1 MLESKI
7 LPTIL
12 IILPSSVFLL
22 VAHPGAGK
30 AAAEKCN
37 TRPSSSAPQGT
48 HWYYRINSADNRR
61 CWFLSSEDIK
71 VRSHA
76 RELISSVPSPSPVP
90 QHGNE
95 PARATA
101 PQTRPALTASARMA
115 PANMLADTAFTE
127 SSMPQR
133 EMAMDFA
140 ARWPDRPEF
149 TNINVSA
156 LALMSNS
163 YADTPGATD
172 AEDELSLRSFD
183 TETGQRQ
190 QNPAGETAFRLA
202 LLAAAL
208 GLVSLT
214 VVGSFEI
221 ARRAGQPYVRA
232 SWRAVA
238 GLPNSLRRMRADLIN
253 LTDSSPMQER
263 YAVRRDPRPTD
274 PVQDLKVSLSELMG
288 DLRRANAASYSP
300 RSFAPS
306 PRQMHKRAADK
317 NQVSFEARFGFGLD
331 EGRVLNPAAERTHEV
346 LEIPAIV

>member
-1 MLESKI
+1 
-7 LPTIL
+7 
-12 IILPSSVFLL
+12 
-22 VAHPGAGK
+22 
-30 AAAEKCN
+30 
-37 TRPSSSAPQGT
+37 
-48 HWYYRINSADNRR
+48 
-61 CWFLSSEDIK
+61 
-71 VRSHA
+71 
-76 RELISSVPSPSPVP
+76 
-90 QHGNE
+90 
-95 PARATA
+95 
-101 PQTRPALTASARMA
+101 
-115 PANMLADTAFTE
+115 
-127 SSMPQR
+127 MPQR
-133 EMAMDFA
+133 EMAMEFA

-149 TNINVSA
+149 TNVNVSA

-172 AEDELSLRSFD
+172 AEDELPLRSFD
-183 TETGQRQ
+183 TETGPRQ

-263 YAVRRDPRPTD
+263 YAVRRAPRPTD

-288 DLRRANAASYSP
+288 DLRRATAASYSP

-317 NQVSFEARFGFGLD
+317 NQVSFEARFGFGRD
-331 EGRVLNPAAERTHEV
+331 EGRMLNPAAELTHEV